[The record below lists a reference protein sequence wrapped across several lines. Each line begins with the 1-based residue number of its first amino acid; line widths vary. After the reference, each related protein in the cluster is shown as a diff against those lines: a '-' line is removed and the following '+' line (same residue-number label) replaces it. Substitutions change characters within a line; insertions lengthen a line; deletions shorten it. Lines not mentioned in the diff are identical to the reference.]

1 MSSDRRDRDS
11 RLAAARYRVER
22 ELPTGEHEADEKNEA
37 GQATLDQRAQFV
49 EISIQQAMRRGDFD
63 DLPGKGRPIPG
74 LDRVHDPNWWIKQKI
89 EREGL
94 TGLAPPALGL
104 RKENAELDE
113 RLDEQV
119 SEIAVRDILKDFN
132 SRIVEARRQLLGGP
146 PVVTPLRDVEAEV
159 TRWRERR
166 DERRRAADQERE
178 REASALAAMSWRERR
193 RARRKS

>member
-1 MSSDRRDRDS
+1 MSSDRRDMDS

-22 ELPTGEHEADEKNEA
+22 ELPAGDDESDEKNEA
-37 GQATLDQRAQFV
+37 GQSTLDQRAQFV
-49 EISIQQAMRRGDFD
+49 EMSIQQAMRRGDFD

-104 RKENAELDE
+104 RKENAELDA

-119 SEIAVRDILKDFN
+119 SEIAVRDLLTDFN
-132 SRIVEARRQLLGGP
+132 SRIIEARRQLLGGP
-146 PVVTPLRDVEAEV
+146 PVVTPIRDVEAEV
-159 TRWRERR
+159 IRWRERR
-166 DERRRAADQERE
+166 DARRRATDQERE

-193 RARRKS
+193 RARRRA